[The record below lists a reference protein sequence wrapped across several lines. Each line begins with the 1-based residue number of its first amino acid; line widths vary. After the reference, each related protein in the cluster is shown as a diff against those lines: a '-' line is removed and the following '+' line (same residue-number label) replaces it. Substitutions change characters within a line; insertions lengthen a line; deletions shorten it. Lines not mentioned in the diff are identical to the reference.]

1 MVDTTKEA
9 NVITME
15 IKNSKDNRPLDV
27 DVTMIEGDYLES
39 KIDDRELVN
48 LNGEHIVNICR
59 RDNFDAVPM
68 E

>member
-1 MVDTTKEA
+1 
-9 NVITME
+9 ME